1 MEKSE
6 VIARKKARR
15 IALQALYQW
24 MIAGNDLAD
33 IQAQSQVNNN
43 MSKVDE
49 PYFIDLLHGIPKQ
62 VAALDE
68 ILSPHLDRPIEQ
80 LNPIEFTILRMGT
93 YELSQHI
100 DIPYKVVIDE
110 AVKLAR
116 EFGAVDGHK
125 YVNGVL
131 DKVAKQLRP
140 HE

>member
-33 IQAQSQVNNN
+33 IQAQAQVNNN

-62 VAALDE
+62 VATLDE